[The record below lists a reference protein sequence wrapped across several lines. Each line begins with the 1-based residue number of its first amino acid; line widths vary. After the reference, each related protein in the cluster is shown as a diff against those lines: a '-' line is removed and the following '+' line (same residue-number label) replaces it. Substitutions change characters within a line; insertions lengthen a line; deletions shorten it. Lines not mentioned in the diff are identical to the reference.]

1 MSKLY
6 TSTGDD
12 GYTGLL
18 GEGRVPKYHPRT
30 EAVGLLDEASAAL
43 GLARAFSQY
52 AESAEL
58 LLEAQRT
65 LYQIMAEI
73 SATPESVASF
83 RSITAEIVS
92 RIEGQ
97 IDSQS
102 AKIEIPR
109 QFIIPGDSQAG
120 AFLALARS
128 VVRRAERSVA
138 RLFHDHEIDN
148 GEILR
153 YLNRLSSLCFI
164 LELIEDRA
172 AGKDKPT
179 LAKQEA

>member
-30 EAVGLLDEASAAL
+30 EAVGVLDETSSAL
-43 GLARAFSQY
+43 GLARAFSQNTET
-52 AESAEL
+52 ADL

-65 LYQIMAEI
+65 LYKIMAEI
-73 SATPESVASF
+73 SATPETVASY
-83 RSITAEIVS
+83 RSVTPEIVS
-92 RIEGQ
+92 RLEDR
-97 IDSQS
+97 IDSLG
-102 AKIEIPR
+102 ANVEIPR
-109 QFIIPGDSQAG
+109 DFIIPGDSQAG
-120 AFLALARS
+120 AALALART
-128 VVRRAERSVA
+128 VVRRAERNVA
-138 RLFHDHEIDN
+138 RLLHDHDIDN
-148 GEILR
+148 QEILR

-164 LELIEDRA
+164 LELIEYQS

-179 LAKQEA
+179 LARQEV